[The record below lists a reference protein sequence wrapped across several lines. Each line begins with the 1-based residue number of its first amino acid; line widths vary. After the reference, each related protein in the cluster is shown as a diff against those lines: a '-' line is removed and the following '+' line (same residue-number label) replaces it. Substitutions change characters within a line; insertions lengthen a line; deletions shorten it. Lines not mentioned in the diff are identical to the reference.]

1 MDNFAYTVP
10 PAASTPYHLKRKSE
24 DAGLIDIIR
33 PAPRAPMQ
41 FLNQPIKPAIAP
53 ASSTLVRLSAA
64 PAEERDGNA
73 EAQEAELEWVTN
85 DRYPDPNTLD
95 KKW

>member
-1 MDNFAYTVP
+1 
-10 PAASTPYHLKRKSE
+10 
-24 DAGLIDIIR
+24 
-33 PAPRAPMQ
+33 MQ